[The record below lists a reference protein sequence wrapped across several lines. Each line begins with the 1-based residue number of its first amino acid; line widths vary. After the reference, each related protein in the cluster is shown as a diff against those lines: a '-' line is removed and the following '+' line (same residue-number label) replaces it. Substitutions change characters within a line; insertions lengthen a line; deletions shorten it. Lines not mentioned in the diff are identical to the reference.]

1 MRFYVRQFKDDF
13 IDCNITI
20 TTNSDGSFQLSW
32 FRGQALMKPA
42 QGEPNVVYPDT
53 PDITAS
59 FTAANLLTEKKTNL
73 ALDNPHQIIA
83 CGISFDTNTFSC
95 VDVLKYTFHNKGSTG
110 FFKNTSKVDPVF
122 YVLVPFADS
131 PIGDWKFI
139 AVSKKLTVDGTDV
152 TETFDIDVNK
162 TIADVCNENL
172 PSIILSKEGDVISA
186 QLTNADGSPAAK
198 SNIDIYFETTA
209 GYLTKARS
217 KTNDQGIA
225 TTELIG
231 ATEGKVKAGFK
242 YFSGKAELAI

>member
-20 TTNSDGSFQLSW
+20 TTTPEGSFELSW
-32 FRGQALMKPA
+32 FRGQALMRPA
-42 QGEPNVVYPDT
+42 DGEPNVVYPDIA
-53 PDITAS
+53 DIVAS
-59 FTAANLLTEKKTNL
+59 FNVTNILTEKKTNL
-73 ALDNPHQIIA
+73 KLDNPHQLIA

-131 PIGDWKFI
+131 PMSDWKFI
-139 AVSKKLTVDGTDV
+139 AVAKLLKVNGVDI

-172 PSIILSKEGDVISA
+172 PGITLSKEGNTILA
-186 QLTNADGSPAAK
+186 QLTNPDGSLALKAD
-198 SNIDIYFETTA
+198 IDIYFETTA

-242 YFSGKAELAI
+242 YFSGKAELAV